1 MSQRS
6 VLHIILCVFLAGV
19 GWWLYLQLSE
29 NEINSITSMSV
40 ASYWFG
46 LLIFLFISW
55 IFYWILHR
63 RSTKAWLIAL
73 FIAFVIS
80 VVSTI
85 ALLIISHEHEAKR
98 QAEEDAL
105 NQEQDSEDLLQQDP
119 DLEEL
124 QLENQELEELQLED
138 EELEELQLEDETS

>member
-1 MSQRS
+1 MSQRF
-6 VLHIILCVFLAGV
+6 VLHIILCIFLAGI

-85 ALLIISHEHEAKR
+85 ALLIISHEHEQQR
-98 QAEEDAL
+98 QEAL
-105 NQEQDSEDLLQQDP
+105 EQS
-119 DLEEL
+119 
-124 QLENQELEELQLED
+124 
-138 EELEELQLEDETS
+138 EELEEQEVPELDALEPEVLELEPDALEQEILEEDQTEEALNTSP